1 MWYLKEQ
8 EWLTVK
14 AGTDT
19 VDHAA
24 HTTRMCQTPFFK
36 EKQKVLTP
44 GNLAEMSNLEVLC
57 SRNRYMQAGIANY
70 NFLQRVPNQ
79 ILENCLQPLEVSEN
93 CCIHYQR
100 AET

>member
-1 MWYLKEQ
+1 MVNGEGRNGHCRSCCTYDKIEPNVFLKE
-8 EWLTVK
+8 K
-14 AGTDT
+14 N
-19 VDHAA
+19 
-24 HTTRMCQTPFFK
+24 
-36 EKQKVLTP
+36 KVLTP
-44 GNLAEMSNLEVLC
+44 GNLAEMSNLEVIC